1 MERVGVRA
9 FRERLSSYLARV
21 ERGERLEITERGRV
35 VARLEP
41 SARPDDA
48 LDQLIDEGIVD
59 PARTPRGLEGLAPPR
74 GPESGRAT
82 KALQEIREDRL

>member
-48 LDQLIDEGIVD
+48 LDQLIHEGVVD
-59 PARTPRGLEGLAPPR
+59 PARMPRGLEGLPLPR
-74 GPESGRAT
+74 GPVSDRAT